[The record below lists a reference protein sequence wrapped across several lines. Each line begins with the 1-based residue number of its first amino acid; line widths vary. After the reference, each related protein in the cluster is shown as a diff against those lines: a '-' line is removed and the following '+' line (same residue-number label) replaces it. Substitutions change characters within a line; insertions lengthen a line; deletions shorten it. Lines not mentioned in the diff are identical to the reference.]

1 MNDKFLRGRLRFSR
15 SLGKSLG
22 ISAPQITYLIR
33 DEAPVTVRNKFFQS
47 YSERMAVEIYD
58 PRNGGVQ
65 GHFFNSRSVFLL
77 DEVILEPRLGLIYD
91 LNGFLLAESTVWPL
105 FQLFSSFPWRPKRVD
120 SKIDVGNVILI
131 PSNAYGHWLAEDL
144 GPVVHL
150 LSNFPDAKLLVS
162 KRAPKYV
169 RDFLAI
175 TQRDFIEI
183 DGPTR
188 VKNLLFISKSQDSGW
203 MHPKDVE
210 EIRNFSLFKNAF
222 HQGSA
227 HNSIYA
233 SRRNTKRSPRNEN
246 LIELEFQKSGFE
258 VVALEELNFM
268 DEIKLLAET
277 KNFAGVHGSAHVNSI
292 FMPEGAS
299 LLDIVNENYWTELGP
314 RITDIRRQRYFPVV
328 FPGTPLD
335 PVNMELIRLGIER
348 LQSE

>member
-1 MNDKFLRGRLRFSR
+1 MNQSALRIKLGFRRNLARLISGGSFS
-15 SLGKSLG
+15 S
-22 ISAPQITYLIR
+22 TYLIR
-33 DEAPVTVRNKFFQS
+33 DEKPCSLSSEFLGT
-47 YSERMAVEIYD
+47 YSEGTSISSFD
-58 PRNGGVQ
+58 HRNGNIVGHYFNARNVYCLREAVIEPVQ
-65 GHFFNSRSVFLL
+65 GLV
-77 DEVILEPRLGLIYD
+77 YD
-91 LNGFLLAESTVWPL
+91 LSGSLLAESTVWPL
-105 FQLFSSFPWRPKRVD
+105 YQLYYSFPWMPKHITKV
-120 SKIDVGNVILI
+120 IDVGESILI
-131 PSNAYGHWLAEDL
+131 TSNAYGHWLAEDL
-144 GPVVHL
+144 GSIVHL
-150 LSNFPDAKLLVS
+150 ISNYPNAKILVS
-162 KRAPKYV
+162 KSAPKYV
-169 RDFLAI
+169 RDFLSI
-175 TQRDFIEI
+175 IDKDCIELE
-183 DGPTR
+183 GPVR
-188 VKNLLFISKSQDSGW
+188 VKNLLFVSKSQDSGW

-210 EIRNFSLFKNAF
+210 EIRNLPQFKTVLGF
-222 HQGSA
+222 DLPT
-227 HNSIYA
+227 NSVYA